1 MFDTN
6 VLEELHLSVL
16 QHLVSLYCA
25 VLPPIKPA
33 RSAAVRVALVGVT
46 SVYSVHVGVHL
57 LATVLLVL
65 VF

>member
-1 MFDTN
+1 
-6 VLEELHLSVL
+6 L